1 MEPMRTLINRCA
13 ALFGKRKL
21 EEDLDDELRTHIDL
35 AIEENVKRGMPAQEA
50 RMLALRQFGGM
61 TQTKERYRMQRGLPI
76 LELLAQDT
84 RYALRQLRKS
94 PGFTFIALL
103 TLTLGIGAT
112 TALFSVVDAMMLKPL
127 PFPNAVRLVRVES
140 IVAANGR
147 GGDAS
152 YLDFVDLRARNHV
165 TDGMAAFRT
174 GDFTLIGPR
183 EPEHLQGGVVSAQLF
198 SLLGVTPEFGR
209 SFLEQ
214 EDVPG
219 ATNGTDALILS
230 YGLWQREFS
239 SDASVLGRVVELG
252 GRRFTVIGV
261 MPQGFQFP
269 IQAEP
274 IELWTTV
281 AADARGGENAMTAQ
295 RGAHYLDVV
304 GLLKP
309 GVTVQQA
316 QAELATIASSLS
328 KEHPENKPR
337 TAKVIPE
344 LQLLTGDLRTPMMV
358 LLGAVGCVLLMVCA
372 NIANLLLARATGRRK
387 EMAVRFALGA
397 SRGRVTCQLLVES
410 LVLGLLGGGMG
421 LSLALVSFRFLVRVL
436 PADIPRLGA
445 VGLDARL
452 LGFALLVSLLAG
464 VLFGLA
470 PALQAAKVSLTDS
483 LKKTGRAGGGEDK
496 ARLQSTLVVSE
507 VALAVVLLLGAGLLL
522 QSFLHLT
529 RVDPGFDPHNVLT
542 FQLDSPAGMK
552 STQFPEFFHEAVARI
567 RALPGVTS
575 ASTSAYLP
583 LTGAQIN
590 SSIEIEGQP
599 TPMGSRPS
607 ADFNMVEPDYFRTIG
622 TALLNGRDFTA
633 HDVSSSTPVVI
644 VNQALVRAF
653 FPNQNPI
660 GKHVRPGIGNGYGN
674 GPDDLPMREIV
685 GVIQDVKQDGP
696 GAAAAPEV
704 YAPLAQSPFDT
715 MFILARTAN
724 DPAGLVKAARLQ
736 VASMDKNLPIYHVKT
751 LDQCFADSVAEPR
764 FGSLLL
770 GCFAVLAVLLACLG
784 VYGVV
789 SYAVVQR
796 THEIGIR
803 MALGAGGGSVVRSV
817 LFRGMLLALAGVAIG
832 LTGSFALVHL
842 LSSMLFG
849 VQATD
854 PITFGVAAVALLGVA
869 ALASYIP
876 ARRAAGID
884 PMQALRTE

>member
-1 MEPMRTLINRCA
+1 MMEKMRTFLSRCT
-13 ALFGKRKL
+13 ALLRKRRL
-21 EEDLDDELRTHIDL
+21 DEDLDEEFRTHIEF
-35 AIEENVKRGMPAQEA
+35 AVAEHVRRGMNAQQA
-50 RMLALRQFGGM
+50 RTAALKEFGGM
-61 TQTKERYRMQRGLPI
+61 TQTREDYRMQRGLPI
-76 LELLAQDT
+76 LELLAQDI
-84 RYALRQLRKS
+84 RFALRQLRKS

-112 TALFSVVDAMMLKPL
+112 TALFSVVDAVMLKPL
-127 PFPNAVRLVRVES
+127 PFPNADRLVRVES
-140 IVAANGR
+140 VIAANGH
-147 GGDAS
+147 GGEAS

-165 TDGMAAFRT
+165 TDGMAAFDT
-174 GDFTLIGPR
+174 GDFTLIGQR
-183 EPEHLQGGVVSAQLF
+183 EPEHLQGAVVSAQLF
-198 SLLGVTPEFGR
+198 SLLGVTPALGR
-209 SFLEQ
+209 TFRDE
-214 EDVPG
+214 EDKPG

-239 SDASVLGRVVELG
+239 SDASVLGRVLRLG
-252 GRRFTVIGV
+252 DRRFTVVGV
-261 MPQGFQFP
+261 MQQRFQFP

-274 IELWTTV
+274 IELWTTI
-281 AADARGGENAMTAQ
+281 AFDSRGGENALTAQ

-304 GLLKP
+304 ALLKP
-309 GVTVQQA
+309 GVTIQQA
-316 QAELATIASSLS
+316 QAELATIASSLN
-328 KEHPENKPR
+328 KQHPENKPR
-337 TAKVIPE
+337 TTRLVPE
-344 LQLLTGDLRTPMMV
+344 LQLLTGDLRTPMFV

-387 EMAVRFALGA
+387 EMAVRIALGA
-397 SRGRVTCQLLVES
+397 SRRRVTCQLLIES
-410 LVLGLLGGGMG
+410 LVLGLLGGGLG
-421 LSLALVSFRFLVRVL
+421 LGLALLSFRFLVRIV
-436 PADIPRLGA
+436 PADIPRLGNI
-445 VGLDARL
+445 GLDARL

-464 VLFGLA
+464 LLFGLA
-470 PALQAAKVSLTDS
+470 PALQASKVSLTES
-483 LKKTGRAGGGEDK
+483 LKKTGRGAGGEDK

-507 VALAVVLLLGAGLLL
+507 IALAVVLLLGAGLLL

-542 FQLDSPAGMK
+542 FQLDSPAGMQI
-552 STQFPEFFHEAVARI
+552 TQFPGFFREAVSRI
-567 RALPGVTS
+567 GSLPGVTS
-575 ASTSAYLP
+575 ASAAAYLP
-583 LTGAQIN
+583 LTGDHIS

-607 ADFNMVEPDYFRTIG
+607 ADFTMVEPDYFRTVG

-633 HDVSSSTPVVI
+633 DDNSSSTPVVI
-644 VNQALVRAF
+644 VNQALARAF

-660 GKHVRPGIGNGYGN
+660 GKHVRPGIGNGYGAE
-674 GPDDLPMREIV
+674 LPMREIV
-685 GVIQDVKQDGP
+685 GVIEDVKQQGP

-724 DPAGLVKAARLQ
+724 DPAGLVRAARQQITSL
-736 VASMDKNLPIYHVKT
+736 DKNVPIYHVKT
-751 LDQCFADSVAEPR
+751 LDQYFADSVAEPR

-770 GCFAVLAVLLACLG
+770 GCFAALAVLLACMG

-817 LFRGMLLALAGVAIG
+817 LYRGMLLALIGVTIG
-832 LTGSFALVHL
+832 LAGSFALVHL

-849 VQATD
+849 IQAID
-854 PITFGVAAVALLGVA
+854 PVTFATAALALLGIA

-876 ARRAAGID
+876 ARRAASID